1 MREKSL
7 KCNEE
12 TYFDLADIQL
22 YLTKRMKFPVTK
34 KFVMKKAIAFYKNAI
49 AQSLINNSENAK

>member
-12 TYFDLADIQL
+12 TYFNLAEIQL
-22 YLTKRMKFPVTK
+22 YLTKKMKFPVTK
-34 KFVMKKAIAFYKNAI
+34 KFVMKKAIALYKKAI
-49 AQSLINNSENAK
+49 LDAMEKTKNTKT